1 MSIPLYL
8 AMNEEEMS
16 RSSELPKNLAITGLC
31 FSPEGQGLDGMPKRE
46 VPEGVLFL
54 LEDRIPWE
62 GQDLETVC
70 REAASLLMRTKAFG
84 LLLDFE
90 RSPTEETQRLAYA
103 LGQCCKELGCKIGMP
118 KDYAVGGALFLPSPP
133 CSKMPEEQEGPVWFE
148 AVPTAFD
155 ITVTPQGAQCRD
167 SSVEPMREGDHFC
180 PALGA
185 YYRANREH
193 ASLKVHL
200 YDTPQTLLN
209 RMEAM
214 GAELAVGMW
223 RQWQGISE
231 Q

>member
-62 GQDLETVC
+62 GHDLETVC
-70 REAASLLMRTKAFG
+70 REAASLLVRTKAFG

-90 RSPTEETQRLAYA
+90 RPPTEETQRLAYA

-118 KDYAVGGALFLPSPP
+118 KGYEGGGARFLPSPP
-133 CSKMPEEQEGPVWFE
+133 CFKKPESQEGPVWFE
-148 AVPTAFD
+148 AIPTAFD
-155 ITVTPQGAQCRD
+155 IVITSQGAQCKD
-167 SSVEPMREGDHFC
+167 SANISVWEEDRFYP
-180 PALGA
+180 PLGA
-185 YYRANREH
+185 YYRAHRADH
-193 ASLKVHL
+193 SLNVHL
-200 YDTPQTLLN
+200 YDTPNSLLK
-209 RMEAM
+209 RMEAI

-223 RQWQGISE
+223 RQWQETST